1 MSRKEIRQKKKSEIQ
16 VRKALLISALSTV
29 MCLTM
34 LLGTTFAWFT
44 DTAST
49 SVNTVNAG
57 DLKLG
62 LEYAYA
68 AGSSAAED
76 TATWQPV
83 KGISNNTAILKDV
96 GTHGVADKAWEPGLA
111 KYVQLKVKNDG
122 DLSLKYKLGLVIEEE
137 TAGRNTANRTIK
149 LSNYLQAAI
158 LDGAQN
164 FDSSVKAI
172 EAVKNNAKL
181 LSQGCITE
189 GELYPELK
197 NPEAAATSAENAT
210 SNTAGAAGNADS
222 RPSEKIITIVVY
234 YPESATVTVETSA
247 LDEASVPKIS
257 IGVRAFAGQLA
268 DESDSD
274 GKNYDADAFNESQFL
289 DAIEQGGTVTVDES
303 FAFSA
308 ERTNASDRCTISK
321 ETTLKLNSTL
331 TVPGSLEDSNNWAAL
346 YINSNLTI
354 DASENGGIDCHD
366 KTDENASY
374 SGGPY
379 VGHIASEG
387 ITVTVNGGKYYG
399 GGTIFNV
406 EKGTLIVNDG
416 FFKVYPD
423 IGTEDYRY
431 TLNCIDANYK
441 NGTAKI
447 IVKGGTFVNFDPS
460 NNAAEGAGTNFVAD
474 GYKVVSKTQANGD
487 VWYIVGE
494 DNKNDPENL

>member
-1 MSRKEIRQKKKSEIQ
+1 MQI
-16 VRKALLISALSTV
+16 RKALLISALSTV

-49 SVNTVNAG
+49 SVNTVSAG
-57 DLKLG
+57 DLKLEM
-62 LEYAYA
+62 EYAY
-68 AGSSAAED
+68 D
-76 TATWQPV
+76 ATE
-83 KGISNNTAILKDV
+83 SNTGTWNSIKNITETTQLLKDV
-96 GTHGVADKAWEPGLA
+96 SSTNEYRWEPGLA

-122 DLSLKYKLGLVIEEE
+122 NLSLKYKLGLVIEEE
-137 TAGRNTANRTIK
+137 TAGRNTANETFK
-149 LSNYLQAAI
+149 LSNCLQAAI

-164 FDSSVKAI
+164 FTTSGEAIKAAKGQDILVKA
-172 EAVKNNAKL
+172 KKL
-181 LSQGCITE
+181 SEGCITG
-189 GELYPELK
+189 GELYPEMK

-210 SNTAGAAGNADS
+210 SNTDGAAGNADS

-234 YPESATVTVETSA
+234 YPESATEATSA
-247 LDEASVPKIS
+247 LDKESVPNIS

-268 DESDSD
+268 DESDSN

-379 VGHIASEG
+379 VGHIAGEG

-460 NNAAEGAGTNFVAD
+460 NNAAEGESTNFVAD
-474 GYKVVSKTQANGD
+474 GYKVVSEKQSHGD
-487 VWYIVGE
+487 IWYTVVAE
-494 DNKNDPENL
+494 